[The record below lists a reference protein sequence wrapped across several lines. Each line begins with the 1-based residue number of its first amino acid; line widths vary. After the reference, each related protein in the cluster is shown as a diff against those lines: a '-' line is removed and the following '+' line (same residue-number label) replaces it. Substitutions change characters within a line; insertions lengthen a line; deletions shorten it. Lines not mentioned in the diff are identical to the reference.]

1 MDERITK
8 IINENK
14 WIILFIGIFALGYL
28 SLTLATGMLFPIHV
42 VRSESMVPTLDPGDL
57 VIVKA
62 TSSNKVDL
70 GDIIIYRAPRPYPSP
85 IIHRVTDRVNDDGD
99 IYFRTK
105 GDNNPTSDPY
115 LISPSD
121 IVGEYAGYK
130 VPVIGHLI
138 LFLQSPIGIIVTIT
152 LFAVY
157 FLFATFSSTKKT
169 EEGLLENI
177 H

>member
-1 MDERITK
+1 MV
-8 IINENK
+8 
-14 WIILFIGIFALGYL
+14 
-28 SLTLATGMLFPIHV
+28 FPIHV

-70 GDIIIYRAPRPYPSP
+70 GEIIVYHAPRPYPSP
-85 IIHRVTDRVNDDGD
+85 IIHRVTDIVNDDGY

-105 GDNNPTSDPY
+105 GDNNPTSDSY
-115 LISPSD
+115 LVYSSD
-121 IVGEYAGYK
+121 IIGEYTGYK

-152 LFAVY
+152 LLAVY
-157 FLFATFSSTKKT
+157 FLLVKFTSTKKT
-169 EEGLLENI
+169 EESLIETVR
-177 H
+177 